1 MYFQFSKISV
11 NLKEPGTS
19 KEIKSV
25 LRNKSAVELETRAD
39 DFKDANQAPNKKG
52 RNKKKKPR
60 TIDDD
65 LRDMSAYQ
73 KVMQDLVE
81 KEPTEPEPLPKG
93 KYIDSH
99 TPKKRI
105 SRFKEQRS
113 MSKT

>member
-1 MYFQFSKISV
+1 M
-11 NLKEPGTS
+11 
-19 KEIKSV
+19 
-25 LRNKSAVELETRAD
+25 RNKSAVELETRAE
-39 DFKDANQAPNKKG
+39 DFKKDANQAPNKKN

-99 TPKKRI
+99 APKKRI

-113 MSKT
+113 MNKT